1 MMKEAY
7 TLVNNINI
15 CYEINGEGDPVL
27 LVHGFGGKKESWI
40 AQTSPLSK
48 HFKVIRFDNRGAGKS
63 DRPDGPYTMAIFA
76 DDINTLLDHLEIEK
90 TNIIGW
96 SLGGMIVQNFILKYP
111 QRVHKMVLINT
122 NYGTPDESGA
132 EVYKNMRL
140 QGLKSI
146 KEDPVKAF
154 WQSIRTDYYIKFRK
168 QMEADPSKKWY
179 GLWSADDLIQESII
193 DPPTEKDVIV
203 QAGAIATHHTFD
215 RLHEIKNESLL
226 ITSSH
231 DRITPQSVMEEMHER
246 IPNSTLKLIDKAGHG
261 SPRSRAPEIN
271 QMIIEF
277 LKK

>member
-1 MMKEAY
+1 MKEAFA
-7 TLVNNINI
+7 LVNGINI
-15 CYEINGEGDPVL
+15 CYEIHGDGDPVL
-27 LVHGFGGKKESWI
+27 LVHGLGTKKEAWI
-40 AQTSPLSK
+40 AQNEPLAEY
-48 HFKVIRFDNRGAGKS
+48 FRVIRFDNRGAGKS
-63 DRPDGPYTMAIFA
+63 DRPDGPYTMDVFA
-76 DDINTLLDHLEIEK
+76 DDINVLLDVLEIEK
-90 TNIIGW
+90 THIIGW

-132 EVYKNMRL
+132 EAYKNMRL
-140 QGLKSI
+140 QSLKLS
-146 KEDPVKAF
+146 KEDPVKSF
-154 WQSIRTDYYIKFRK
+154 WQSIRADYYIKFRK

-179 GLWSADDLIQESII
+179 SLWSVDDLIQNSIT
-193 DPPTEKDVIV
+193 DPITEKDIIV
-203 QAGAIATHHTFD
+203 QAEALATHHTFD
-215 RLHEIKNESLL
+215 RLQEIKNDTLL

-246 IPNSTLKLIDKAGHG
+246 IPKSTLKIIEKAGHG

>member
-1 MMKEAY
+1 MKEAY
-7 TLVNNINI
+7 ALVNNISI
-15 CYEINGEGDPVL
+15 CYEIHGDGDPVL
-27 LVHGFGGKKESWI
+27 LVHGFGAKKESWI
-40 AQTSPLSK
+40 AQTEPLSQ
-48 HFKVIRFDNRGAGKS
+48 HFKVIKFDNRGAGKS
-63 DRPDGPYTMAIFA
+63 DRPDGPYTMEVFA
-76 DDINTLLDHLEIEK
+76 DDINGLLDILETKK
-90 TNIIGW
+90 THIIGW

-111 QRVHKMVLINT
+111 EKVNKMVLINT

-179 GLWSADDLIQESII
+179 DLWSADDLIQESII

-215 RLHEIKNESLL
+215 RLHEIKNETLL

-277 LKK
+277 LKKK